1 MSARS
6 STAEPL
12 LLAGDVGGTKT
23 DLAVFSAAAGPRRP
37 LVQRRYESAAYA
49 GLPDMA
55 RAFLADAGLEVCG
68 ACFDVAGVV
77 IDGRTELT
85 NLRWKLDQD
94 SLAEALGV
102 EAVWLLNDLAATAAA
117 VPHLRPED
125 LHEIKDGQAAPGGTV
140 AVLAPGTGL
149 GEAFLTW
156 DGSRYRPFPSEGAH
170 AAFAPATEQEV
181 ELLRTLLRRFDHVS
195 VERVASGIGI
205 PNLYAFLRDQE
216 GMQESAALA
225 ADLARDR
232 DPTRH
237 ILDAALARGGADP
250 LARATL
256 TLFLGILGTEA
267 SNLALKV
274 LATGGLYL
282 AGGIAGAV
290 EAELRT
296 PAFLD
301 AFLRAGR
308 LTATLEPIPMHL
320 IVGEVAIMG
329 AAGEGLRLLASSQ
342 DGHAHGLG

>member
-23 DLAVFSAAAGPRRP
+23 ELAVVSPSAGPRRP
-37 LVQRRYESAAYA
+37 LAQRRYESAAYA
-49 GLPDMA
+49 GLVDMA
-55 RAFLADAGLEVCG
+55 RSFLADAGLEVCG
-68 ACFDVAGVV
+68 ACFDVAGAV
-77 IDGRTELT
+77 INGRTELT
-85 NLRWKLDQD
+85 NLRWRLDQD
-94 SLAEALGV
+94 SLAEALEV
-102 EAVWLLNDLAATAAA
+102 EDVWLLNDLAATAAA
-117 VPHLRPED
+117 VPHLTQED
-125 LHEIKDGQAAPGGTV
+125 LHGIRDGQAVPGGTV

-156 DGSRYRPFPSEGAH
+156 DGSHYRPYPSEGAH
-170 AAFAPATEQEV
+170 AAFAPATEREV

-205 PNLYAFLRDQE
+205 PNLYEFLRDEE

-225 ADLARDR
+225 SELAGNQ

-237 ILDAALARGGADP
+237 ILDAARARGGADP

-290 EAELRT
+290 EDELRT

-308 LTATLEPIPMHL
+308 LAATLQPVPMQL
-320 IVGEVAIMG
+320 IVGEVAIVG
-329 AAGEGLRLLASSQ
+329 AAGEGLRLLASSR
-342 DGHAHGLG
+342 DGYAGGHG